1 MLVLLVVPYF
11 YAHVWLI
18 APFLGA
24 AGLVAGTASNRV
36 QPVDMIV
43 LALCLW
49 FTESWL
55 FHPELG
61 ISTRLFIEGMLPFQ
75 YYLWTRLCLTE
86 RLLPKLQWL
95 MLLGGGLASLTL
107 LLEAVRGK
115 VMFADPLRYQWGGN
129 STEIFRAG
137 GIFGGSPAAGVILA
151 ALILM
156 SAVMLRSRSHR
167 RLVRLALASMLLAL
181 FLTFARSGYVALI
194 GGAFMLAVTLPYQ
207 HWRRALL
214 LAFAISIP
222 IFAVVTSPGTLS
234 SLETSK
240 LISAGIIRSDTVAD
254 RFSFL
259 KLAVP
264 LLDDRTSH
272 LLYGRGFD
280 AFEATGAE
288 DAGMAS
294 SPVLIVRGGPHDDYI
309 RAILEQGVIGLG
321 LILIWLGG
329 SVLIGLRT
337 VRRLPVGSDRR
348 LLVAGLTAAT
358 FSYMLASFFHDLQ
371 HDIPDLSIAALIT
384 AILVTVCSFPAPEPD
399 AGSAPSG

>member
-1 MLVLLVVPYF
+1 MSTVEKDLHAGRDTSRLANGSHPAAADGHRQPASLQTSQLFASKQGAGYLAAVLVLLVVPYF

-222 IFAVVTSPGTLS
+222 IFTVSHLRNVELARD
-234 SLETSK
+234 EQ
-240 LISAGIIRSDTVAD
+240 ADQRRDHRSDTIVAD

-264 LLDDRTSH
+264 CST
-272 LLYGRGFD
+272 
-280 AFEATGAE
+280 
-288 DAGMAS
+288 
-294 SPVLIVRGGPHDDYI
+294 
-309 RAILEQGVIGLG
+309 
-321 LILIWLGG
+321 
-329 SVLIGLRT
+329 T
-337 VRRLPVGSDRR
+337 VRRICSRPR
-348 LLVAGLTAAT
+348 L
-358 FSYMLASFFHDLQ
+358 
-371 HDIPDLSIAALIT
+371 
-384 AILVTVCSFPAPEPD
+384 
-399 AGSAPSG
+399 